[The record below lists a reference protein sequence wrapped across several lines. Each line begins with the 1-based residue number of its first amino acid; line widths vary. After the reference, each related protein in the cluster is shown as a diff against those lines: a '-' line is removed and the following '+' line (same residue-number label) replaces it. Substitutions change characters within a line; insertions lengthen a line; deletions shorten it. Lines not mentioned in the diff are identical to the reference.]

1 MHYSNKEVAWTAFG
15 ILSLVALA
23 MGASLIPE
31 LRRYLKI
38 RSM

>member
-1 MHYSNKEVAWTAFG
+1 MHYSNKEMTWTVFG
-15 ILSLVALA
+15 VVTLAILA